1 MSGRA
6 KSVMFTAVF
15 LMAAA
20 AAHAQDRWRLDVEN
34 GAAIS
39 GRNDVRIP
47 GDSGT
52 LFSLTDDL
60 ASDTAYF
67 WRVRAD
73 VRLGRKHVLSALA
86 APLQIDASGR
96 FDRPVSFAGKT
107 FGPGVQVTGRYE
119 FNSYRLTYRY
129 EPIQGDAWRFGFG
142 VTAKIRD
149 AVTRL
154 GSGGTV
160 AEKTNVGFVPLV
172 NFKLERR
179 LGARATVQIEGD
191 ALAAPQGRAE
201 DVFAGVILN
210 ANRHLSFKGGYRVLE
225 GGADTDEVFT
235 FALVHY
241 LAAGVVFSF
250 RDRILRGFSR
260 GPASP

>member
-6 KSVMFTAVF
+6 NSVILTAVF
-15 LMAAA
+15 LMVTATAAR
-20 AAHAQDRWRLDVEN
+20 AQDGWRIDVEN

-47 GDSGT
+47 GNTGT

-73 VRLGRKHVLSALA
+73 VRLRRKHVLSALA
-86 APLQIDASGR
+86 APLRIDASGR
-96 FDRPVSFAGKT
+96 FDRPVSFAGET
-107 FGPGVQVTGRYE
+107 FAAGVPVTARYE

-154 GSGGTV
+154 KSGGMV
-160 AEKTNVGFVPLV
+160 AKKTNVGFVPLV
-172 NFKLERR
+172 NFNLERR
-179 LGARATVQIEGD
+179 LGARATFQVEGD

-210 ANRHLSFKGGYRVLE
+210 ANRHLSFKLGYRVLE
-225 GGADTDEVFT
+225 GGADNDEVFT

-241 LAAGVVFSF
+241 LAAGVAF
-250 RDRILRGFSR
+250 RF
-260 GPASP
+260 

>member
-1 MSGRA
+1 MHIRPTISLLLLATVLLG
-6 KSVMFTAVF
+6 TAGEVR
-15 LMAAA
+15 
-20 AAHAQDRWRLDVEN
+20 AQDRFRLDLEN
-34 GAAIS
+34 GAVIS

-60 ASDTAYF
+60 TSDTAYF

-73 VRLGRKHVLSALA
+73 VRVGRKHVLSALV
-86 APLQIDASGR
+86 APLRLQAAGR
-96 FDRPVSFAGKT
+96 FDRPVLFEGETFAAGIPVS
-107 FGPGVQVTGRYE
+107 GLYV
-119 FNSYRLTYRY
+119 FNSYRVTYRY
-129 EPIQGDAWRFGFG
+129 EPVQGDAWRFGFG
-142 VTAKIRD
+142 VTGKIRD

-154 GSGGTV
+154 ESGGTV
-160 AEKTNVGFVPLV
+160 AEKSNVGFVPLV

-179 LGARATVQIEGD
+179 LGERASVLLEGD

-201 DVFAGVILN
+201 DVFAGVVVD
-210 ANRHLSFKGGYRVLE
+210 ASRRLSFKAGYRVLE

-241 LAAGVVFSF
+241 LAAGAVFRF
-250 RDRILRGFSR
+250 
-260 GPASP
+260 

>member
-1 MSGRA
+1 MRVVHA
-6 KSVMFTAVF
+6 ILAVAF
-15 LMAAA
+15 LIVAAT
-20 AAHAQDRWRLDVEN
+20 AAHAQDRWRVDVEN
-34 GAAIS
+34 GAVFS

-47 GDSGT
+47 GNSGT
-52 LFSLTDDL
+52 LFSLTETL
-60 ASDTAYF
+60 ASETEYF

-96 FDRPVSFAGKT
+96 FDRPVSFAGEA
-107 FGPGVQVTGRYE
+107 FAAGAPVTGRYV

-142 VTAKIRD
+142 ITAKIRD
-149 AVTRL
+149 AATRL
-154 GSGGTV
+154 ESGGTM

-172 NFKLERR
+172 NFNLERR
-179 LGARATVQIEGD
+179 LGARATFQVEGD

-210 ANRHLSFKGGYRVLE
+210 ANPHLSFKVGYRLLE
-225 GGADTDEVFT
+225 GGADNDEVFT

-241 LAAGVVFSF
+241 LAGGVVFRF
-250 RDRILRGFSR
+250 
-260 GPASP
+260 

>member
-6 KSVMFTAVF
+6 NSRILTAVF
-15 LMAAA
+15 LMVTATAAQ
-20 AAHAQDRWRLDVEN
+20 AQDRWRIDVEN

-60 ASDTAYF
+60 SSDPAYF

-73 VRLGRKHVLSALA
+73 FRLGRKHVLSALA

-96 FDRPVSFAGKT
+96 FDRPVSFAGET
-107 FGPGVQVTGRYE
+107 FAAGVPVTGRYV

-154 GSGGTV
+154 ESGGTV

-172 NFKLERR
+172 NFNLERR
-179 LGARATVQIEGD
+179 LGARATFQVEGD
-191 ALAAPQGRAE
+191 ALVAPQGRAE

-210 ANRHLSFKGGYRVLE
+210 TNRHLSFKLGYRLLE
-225 GGADTDEVFT
+225 GGADNDEVFT

-241 LAAGVVFSF
+241 LAAGVVVRF
-250 RDRILRGFSR
+250 
-260 GPASP
+260 

>member
-1 MSGRA
+1 MRGRA
-6 KSVMFTAVF
+6 NGVILTAVF
-15 LMAAA
+15 LTTIATT
-20 AAHAQDRWRLDVEN
+20 AAHAQDRWRIDVEN

-47 GDSGT
+47 GDT
-52 LFSLTDDL
+52 AARFSLTDDL
-60 ASDTAYF
+60 SSDTAYF

-73 VRLGRKHVLSALA
+73 LRLGRKHVLSALA
-86 APLQIDASGR
+86 APLEIDASGA
-96 FDRPVSFAGKT
+96 FNRPVSFAGAT
-107 FGPGVQVTGRYE
+107 FAAGVPVTGRYV
-119 FNSYRLTYRY
+119 FNSYRLTYRF

-149 AVTRL
+149 ALARL
-154 GSGGTV
+154 ESRGMV

-172 NFKLERR
+172 NFTLERR
-179 LGARATVQIEGD
+179 VGARATFQMEGD

-210 ANRHLSFKGGYRVLE
+210 ANQHLSFKLEYRILE
-225 GGADTDEVFT
+225 GGANNDEVFT

-241 LAAGVVFSF
+241 LAAGAVY
-250 RDRILRGFSR
+250 
-260 GPASP
+260 

>member
-1 MSGRA
+1 M
-6 KSVMFTAVF
+6 VILTAV
-15 LMAAA
+15 LLIAPAAA
-20 AAHAQDRWRLDVEN
+20 VSAQGRWRIDVEN

-39 GRNDVRIP
+39 GRNNVRIP

-86 APLQIDASGR
+86 APLQINASGR
-96 FDRPVSFAGKT
+96 FDRPVSFAGET
-107 FGPGVQVTGRYE
+107 FAPGGPVTGRYV

-129 EPIQGDAWRFGFG
+129 EPIRGDTWRFGFG

-154 GSGGTV
+154 ESGGTA

-172 NFKLERR
+172 NFNLERR
-179 LGARATVQIEGD
+179 LSARATFQVEGD

-201 DVFAGVILN
+201 DVFAGLIVN
-210 ANRHLSFKGGYRVLE
+210 ANRHLSLKLGYRLLE

-241 LAAGVVFSF
+241 LAAGVVV
-250 RDRILRGFSR
+250 GF
-260 GPASP
+260 

>member
-1 MSGRA
+1 MLLLATVLLG
-6 KSVMFTAVF
+6 TAGEVR
-15 LMAAA
+15 
-20 AAHAQDRWRLDVEN
+20 AQDRFRLDLEN
-34 GAAIS
+34 GAVIS

-60 ASDTAYF
+60 TSDTAYF

-73 VRLGRKHVLSALA
+73 VRVGRKHVLSALV
-86 APLQIDASGR
+86 APLRLQAAGR
-96 FDRPVSFAGKT
+96 FDRPVLFEGETFAAGIPVS
-107 FGPGVQVTGRYE
+107 GLYV
-119 FNSYRLTYRY
+119 FNSYRVTYRY
-129 EPIQGDAWRFGFG
+129 EPVQGDAWRFGFG
-142 VTAKIRD
+142 VTGKIRD

-154 GSGGTV
+154 ESGGTV
-160 AEKTNVGFVPLV
+160 AEKSNVGFVPLV

-179 LGARATVQIEGD
+179 LGERASVLLEGD

-201 DVFAGVILN
+201 DVFAGVVVD
-210 ANRHLSFKGGYRVLE
+210 ASRRLSFKAGYRVLE

-241 LAAGVVFSF
+241 LAAGAVFRF
-250 RDRILRGFSR
+250 
-260 GPASP
+260 

>member
-1 MSGRA
+1 MNGRW
-6 KSVMFTAVF
+6 SVVLLTAVL
-15 LMAAA
+15 LMAQTAA
-20 AAHAQDRWRLDVEN
+20 ARAQERWRIDFEN
-34 GAAIS
+34 GAAIV
-39 GRNDVRIP
+39 GLNDVRIP

-60 ASDTAYF
+60 VSGTEYF
-67 WRVRAD
+67 RRVRAE
-73 VRLGRKHVLSALA
+73 VRLGPKHVLSVLA

-96 FDRPVSFAGKT
+96 FDRPVSFAGET
-107 FGPGVQVTGRYE
+107 FAAGAAVTGRYE

-154 GSGGTV
+154 ESGGTV

-172 NFKLERR
+172 NFNLERR
-179 LGARATVQIEGD
+179 LGARATLQVEGD

-210 ANRHLSFKGGYRVLE
+210 ANRHLAFKAGYRFLE
-225 GGADTDEVFT
+225 GGADNDEVYT

-241 LAAGVVFSF
+241 LAAGAVFRF
-250 RDRILRGFSR
+250 
-260 GPASP
+260 

>member
-1 MSGRA
+1 LLLLATVLLG
-6 KSVMFTAVF
+6 TAGEVR
-15 LMAAA
+15 
-20 AAHAQDRWRLDVEN
+20 AQDRFRLDLEN
-34 GAAIS
+34 GAVIS

-60 ASDTAYF
+60 TSDTAYF

-73 VRLGRKHVLSALA
+73 VRVGRKHVLSALV
-86 APLQIDASGR
+86 APLRLQAAGR
-96 FDRPVSFAGKT
+96 FDRPVLFEGETFAAGIPVS
-107 FGPGVQVTGRYE
+107 GLYV
-119 FNSYRLTYRY
+119 FNSYRVTYRY
-129 EPIQGDAWRFGFG
+129 EPVQGDAWRFGFG
-142 VTAKIRD
+142 VTGKIRD

-154 GSGGTV
+154 ESGGTV
-160 AEKTNVGFVPLV
+160 AEKSNVGFVPLV

-179 LGARATVQIEGD
+179 LGERASVLLEGD

-201 DVFAGVILN
+201 DVFAGVVVD
-210 ANRHLSFKGGYRVLE
+210 ASRRLSFKAGYRVLE

-241 LAAGVVFSF
+241 LAAGAVFRF
-250 RDRILRGFSR
+250 
-260 GPASP
+260 

>member
-1 MSGRA
+1 MLLLATVLLG
-6 KSVMFTAVF
+6 TAGEVR
-15 LMAAA
+15 
-20 AAHAQDRWRLDVEN
+20 AQDRFRLDLEN
-34 GAAIS
+34 GAVIS

-60 ASDTAYF
+60 TSDTAYF

-73 VRLGRKHVLSALA
+73 VRVGRKHVLSALI
-86 APLQIDASGR
+86 APLRLQAAGR
-96 FDRPVSFAGKT
+96 FDRPVLFEGETFAAGIPVS
-107 FGPGVQVTGRYE
+107 GLYV
-119 FNSYRLTYRY
+119 FNSYRVTYRY
-129 EPIQGDAWRFGFG
+129 EPVQGDAWRFGFG
-142 VTAKIRD
+142 VTGKIRD

-154 GSGGTV
+154 ESGGTV
-160 AEKTNVGFVPLV
+160 AEKSNVGFVPLV

-179 LGARATVQIEGD
+179 LGERASVLLEGD

-201 DVFAGVILN
+201 DVFAGVVVD
-210 ANRHLSFKGGYRVLE
+210 ASRRLSFKAGYRVLE

-241 LAAGVVFSF
+241 LAAGAVFRF
-250 RDRILRGFSR
+250 
-260 GPASP
+260 